1 MSFEQ
6 LQETILSQAK
16 AKVEKIERRYAQ
28 QRHDEE
34 KRITQQAR
42 QAEESIIE
50 AAQVRGDREAA
61 RVQQERQLAA
71 KSAVLEAKQKELA
84 IAQEKAV
91 ERVLAQSSEET
102 EELLKSLM
110 QYVPKDKGVLIPG
123 ERHRAAL
130 EKILPGTVE
139 LSEEEIP
146 EDGGF
151 IYRSRQTEINLT
163 VRNLLN
169 LVFERHRADL
179 AKILFT

>member
-6 LQETILSQAK
+6 LQDTILSQAK
-16 AKVEKIERRYAQ
+16 AKVEQIEQRYAK

-34 KRITQQAR
+34 KRITEQAR

-50 AAQVRGDREAA
+50 NAQVRGDRESA

-84 IAQEKAV
+84 VAQEKAV
-91 ERVLAQSSEET
+91 ERVLALSSEET
-102 EELLKSLM
+102 EKLLKSLM
-110 QYVPKDKGVLIPG
+110 QYVPKEKGVLVPG
-123 ERHRAAL
+123 EKHREAL
-130 EKILPGTVE
+130 EEILPENVE
-139 LSEEEIP
+139 LSDEGIP

-151 IYRSRQTEINLT
+151 IYRSQQTEINLT
-163 VRNLLN
+163 VNNLIE